1 MFLIT
6 DVFKYFEKGGEFFCF
21 AGQSSQAV
29 SGMFNL
35 YRASQVLFPGETILE
50 NAKKF
55 SSKFLREK
63 QACDQLLDKWI
74 IMKDLPGEVWPPK
87 SCPTNFFFP
96 FFTY

>member
-1 MFLIT
+1 M
-6 DVFKYFEKGGEFFCF
+6 FKYFEKGGEFFCF

-74 IMKDLPGEVWPPK
+74 IMKDLAGEVWPPK
-87 SCPTNFFFP
+87 SCPTNFFSLFSLINFLLP
-96 FFTY
+96 